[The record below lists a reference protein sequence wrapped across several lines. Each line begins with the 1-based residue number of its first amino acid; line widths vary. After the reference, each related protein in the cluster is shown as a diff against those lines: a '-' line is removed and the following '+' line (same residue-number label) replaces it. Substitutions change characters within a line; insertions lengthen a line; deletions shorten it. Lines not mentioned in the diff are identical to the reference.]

1 MLSISEST
9 SPGARLEWAIN
20 GVQCP
25 VLRAA
30 LAQLIGK
37 YKFQPTL
44 GFVLEL
50 NHVPHTHADSVARL
64 EFLFG
69 RKTKLTK
76 TTQEL
81 TAGANFWLHRRA
93 KNAEATFI
101 LLTMIAK
108 VNADTRLEGT
118 IFFGDRRGTIKQNSA
133 A

>member
-1 MLSISEST
+1 MLSTSANT
-9 SPGARLEWAIN
+9 SPAERLKWAMS

-25 VLRAA
+25 VIRAA
-30 LAQLIGK
+30 LAQLVGK
-37 YKFQPTL
+37 YKFEPTL

-50 NHVPHTHADSVARL
+50 NHVPHGHADSVARL

-76 TTQEL
+76 TMEEL

-93 KNAEATFI
+93 KSAEATYI
-101 LLTMIAK
+101 LLTMLAK
-108 VNADTRLEGT
+108 VDANTRLEGT
-118 IFFGDRRGTIKQNSA
+118 IFFNDRRGSIKQNSA